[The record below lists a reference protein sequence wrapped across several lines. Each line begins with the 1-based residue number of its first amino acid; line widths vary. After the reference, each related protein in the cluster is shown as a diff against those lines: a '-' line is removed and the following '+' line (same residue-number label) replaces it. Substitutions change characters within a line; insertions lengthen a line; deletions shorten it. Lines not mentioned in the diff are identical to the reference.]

1 MSTFDYL
8 VRRLIQIIPVLFI
21 VTVVIFFVIRLIPGT
36 PADVLLGD
44 RATPELVEMLERKM
58 GLDKPIYV
66 QYWLFMKNLV
76 KGDLGNSIVFNTPVL
91 SLLKERMKVT
101 LMLTI
106 LSTLFSVAMSIPLG
120 FVAGKNQDGIIDQ
133 GARAVALF
141 ALSMPQ
147 FWFGLT
153 LMILFSVK
161 LKIFPVGGWG
171 NSLTEQIRAL
181 VLPAFTQALA
191 MAALLTKNL
200 RNNVIDILRTDYVD
214 FALSK
219 GVSPRRVRNRHINK
233 NALIPY
239 VTIVAMR
246 VSSLLGGSII
256 VENVFALPGIGA
268 LMSQSIFSR
277 DYAVVQG
284 SVFIFAIIVISVNIL
299 TDILYTFLDPRVR
312 LG

>member
-21 VTVVIFFVIRLIPGT
+21 VTIVIFFVIRLIPGT
-36 PADVLLGD
+36 PVDVLLGD
-44 RATPELVEMLERKM
+44 RATPELTAMLEKKL
-58 GLDKPIYV
+58 GIDKPIYV
-66 QYWLFMKNLV
+66 QYWLFMKNLF
-76 KGDLGNSIVFNTPVL
+76 KGDLGNSLVYNTPVMG
-91 SLLKERMKVT
+91 LLIERMKVT

-106 LSTLFSVAMSIPLG
+106 VSTIFAVAMSLPLG
-120 FVAGKNQDGIIDQ
+120 FRAGKHQDGPIDQ
-133 GARAVALF
+133 GTRAIALF

-153 LMILFSVK
+153 LMIIFSVK
-161 LKIFPVGGWG
+161 YKIFPVGGWG
-171 NSLTEQIRAL
+171 STLPEQLRAL
-181 VLPAFTQALA
+181 ILPGFTQALA
-191 MAALLTKNL
+191 TTALLTKNL
-200 RNNVIDILRTDYVD
+200 RNNVIDIIRSDYVD
-214 FALSK
+214 FAMSK
-219 GVSPRRVRNRHINK
+219 GVSPRRIRNRHINK

-246 VSSLLGGSII
+246 VSALLGGSII
-256 VENVFALPGIGA
+256 IENVFALPGVGA

-284 SVFIFAIIVISVNIL
+284 SVLIFALIVISVNIL